1 MIATLLSPLAFM
13 GRHATRFLAFA
24 VVLGFAIPP
33 LSALVRPYLAAL
45 IVLPLVIALMRIDW
59 ADLRAY
65 ARRWKLMGLL
75 CFWMIIVSPVLTWLI
90 LKNAG
95 LTDGVLAGMVLM
107 AAAPPIVSAAAIAI
121 FLGLDGAV
129 VIVSTVAAMW
139 LTPFILP
146 PMALNLLDLALD
158 ISLTTFMWRLAAL
171 VSIAFG
177 LAWVMRR
184 MIGAARLVNI
194 RPHLDGAAVLAMTC
208 FVVGVFDGVTE
219 MALAMPGHVLATT
232 LFAFALNITLQVAGA
247 ALFWHLGPR
256 VALSVGLMSG
266 NCNMGLVLVTMA
278 DKADPD
284 TIMYFAVGQA
294 PMYMLPVLLTPV
306 YRRLVARA
314 DRRNRER
321 QNAIRMNDGDST

>member
-1 MIATLLSPLAFM
+1 MIAALLSPLAFL

-33 LSALVRPYLAAL
+33 LSSLVRPYLAAF

-59 ADLRAY
+59 ADLGAY
-65 ARRWKLMGLL
+65 ARRWKLMALL
-75 CFWMIIVSPVLTWLI
+75 CLWMIVVSPVLTWLI
-90 LKNAG
+90 LKDAG
-95 LTDGVLAGMVLM
+95 LTEGVLAGMVLM

-129 VIVSTVAAMW
+129 VIVTTVAAMW

-146 PMALNLLDLALD
+146 PMALNLLDLALE
-158 ISLTTFMWRLAAL
+158 ISLTTFMFRLAAL
-171 VSIAFG
+171 VTVAFG
-177 LAWVMRR
+177 LAWILRR
-184 MIGAARLVNI
+184 LIGPVSLVAM

-219 MALAMPGHVLATT
+219 MALDMPVHVLTTT
-232 LFAFALNITLQVAGA
+232 LHAFAFNIALQIAGA

-256 VALSVGLMSG
+256 IALSVGLMSG
-266 NCNMGLVLVTMA
+266 NCNMGLVLVTLA

-294 PMYMLPVLLTPV
+294 PMYTLPVLLTPV

-314 DRRNRER
+314 DRRNKG
-321 QNAIRMNDGDST
+321 NVT